1 MKTSSSTKR
10 ILGAL
15 IFALGV
21 LAGTLLTAGLAW
33 AGMEATLY
41 GFERYTTN
49 HFDGLSCPLLM
60 TRTESAT
67 IHVSVNNP
75 SNLVITP
82 FITIDLS
89 TPGMPDTQQ
98 VQVSVP
104 PGQTRELQATV
115 SPDNI
120 DRKWFIFVKANRSAS
135 YPVDTAEAL
144 CGILVLDVPIQSGLQ
159 LLVIWLALGLL
170 CTPLGLWLWE
180 SGTQRHGRTHGV
192 MKALAL
198 TVLGGLAVGLTGFL
212 WMVAVLLLV
221 ITILLSVGLLR
232 LLARI

>member
-1 MKTSSSTKR
+1 M
-10 ILGAL
+10 IGAL